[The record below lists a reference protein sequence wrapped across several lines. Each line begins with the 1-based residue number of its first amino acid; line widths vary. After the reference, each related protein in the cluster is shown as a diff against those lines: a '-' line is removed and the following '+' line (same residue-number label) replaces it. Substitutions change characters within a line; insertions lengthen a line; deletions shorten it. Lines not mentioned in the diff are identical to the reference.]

1 MTQATFLDLLWLV
14 YVAGH
19 NDGHEGYPMMEHDE
33 FVTKQLAAIAQM
45 QAPEIKE
52 RH

>member
-1 MTQATFLDLLWLV
+1 MGSESE
-14 YVAGH
+14 VAGH
-19 NDGHEGYPMMEHDE
+19 NDGRDGYPVMEHDE
-33 FVTKQLAAIAQM
+33 FVGKQLAAMAQM